1 MNGIKKEIY
10 DTIRNGKLKD
20 VQWLFYKYPDIKI
33 NQDIFKMAI
42 DNWKIEV
49 AIWLLDN
56 NSDIDI
62 SADNEYAFRK
72 ACYDGKLWL
81 VEWLLE
87 IKPYINISANNNEAF
102 MSACGKLHVELA
114 NYLVQLNP
122 NMDIYDNDK
131 MENIFI
137 RICDCGSHWGL
148 DYSNGHDKRV
158 KIAQLIH
165 ELCPNKYHL
174 EMKDKF
180 TVAAFGIK
188 QSINNKIKIE
198 KEQIVNCLKCN
209 DKLANIQTKC
219 NHFYCEDCIR
229 TWLSKSNNCLDCNEM
244 ISYKDL
250 YKITI

>member
-49 AIWLLDN
+49 ASWLLDN

-87 IKPYINISANNNEAF
+87 IKPY
-102 MSACGKLHVELA
+102 
-114 NYLVQLNP
+114 
-122 NMDIYDNDK
+122 
-131 MENIFI
+131 
-137 RICDCGSHWGL
+137 
-148 DYSNGHDKRV
+148 
-158 KIAQLIH
+158 
-165 ELCPNKYHL
+165 
-174 EMKDKF
+174 
-180 TVAAFGIK
+180 
-188 QSINNKIKIE
+188 
-198 KEQIVNCLKCN
+198 
-209 DKLANIQTKC
+209 
-219 NHFYCEDCIR
+219 
-229 TWLSKSNNCLDCNEM
+229 
-244 ISYKDL
+244 
-250 YKITI
+250 